1 MRPGHKPQKFVAYIG
16 IDWADQKHDV
26 CLAVPGSEALNEWV
40 GTLRRRFGG
49 RYVAVAVEQT
59 RGGLVHSLMQ
69 HEFIVLYMINPSTSA
84 KFRGAWKPSRAKDD
98 ITDAELLVEIVRLHR
113 DRLRPWYPDD
123 VQTRKLTL
131 LCEHRRKAVN
141 LRVKLTNQLRSA
153 LKRRGSPLWETIKE
167 HPEAVKLYRGESSVL
182 A

>member
-1 MRPGHKPQKFVAYIG
+1 MGRLPGTDKLERLPLQHTP
-16 IDWADQKHDV
+16 
-26 CLAVPGSEALNEWV
+26 EALNEWA
-40 GTLRRRFGG
+40 GTLRRRFRG

-69 HEFIVLYMINPSTSA
+69 HEFIVLYLINPATSA

-98 ITDAELLVEIVRLHR
+98 ITDAELLMKIVRLHR

-123 VQTRKLTL
+123 VQTRKLKL
-131 LCEHRRKAVN
+131 LCEHRREAVN

-153 LKRRGSPLWETIKE
+153 LKAYYPWLSCRKPGRR
-167 HPEAVKLYRGESSVL
+167 R
-182 A
+182 